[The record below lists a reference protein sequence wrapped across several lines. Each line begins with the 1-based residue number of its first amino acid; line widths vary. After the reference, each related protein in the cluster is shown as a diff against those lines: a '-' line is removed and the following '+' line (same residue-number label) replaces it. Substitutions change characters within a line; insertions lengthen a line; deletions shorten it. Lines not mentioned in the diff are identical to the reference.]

1 MSSAVARPMRNSSK
15 KLTSSTWSIPRIS
28 LLGCFSRPAGA
39 APAPR
44 HEDSAP
50 GRTPSDL
57 FDAADT
63 LVRAPGQVDAEFF
76 RGPEDLVVGLAHLQ
90 GHAVAG
96 QHLNVEAQR
105 LQLLEQHLE
114 RLRDSRLRDVL
125 ALDDGLVDLHA
136 AEHVVGL

>member
-28 LLGCFSRPAGA
+28 LLGCFSRPAGC
-39 APAPR
+39 
-44 HEDSAP
+44 AP
-50 GRTPSDL
+50 GSAYQGGFAAERRTTDKPGAPPSDL

-90 GHAVAG
+90 SHAVAG
-96 QHLNVEAQR
+96 QHLDVEA
-105 LQLLEQHLE
+105 
-114 RLRDSRLRDVL
+114 
-125 ALDDGLVDLHA
+125 
-136 AEHVVGL
+136 

>member
-1 MSSAVARPMRNSSK
+1 MSSAVARSMRNSSK

-28 LLGCFSRPAGA
+28 LLGWI
-39 APAPR
+39 
-44 HEDSAP
+44 P
-50 GRTPSDL
+50 GRRERPPAHARGRFPSDL
-57 FDAADT
+57 FDAADA
-63 LVRAPGQVDAEFF
+63 LVRASGQVDAEFL

-114 RLRDSRLRDVL
+114 RLRDTRFRDVL
-125 ALDDGLVDLHA
+125 ALDDGLVGLH
-136 AEHVVGL
+136 

>member
-28 LLGCFSRPAGA
+28 LLGWIPGRRGRPPGH
-39 APAPR
+39 PG
-44 HEDSAP
+44 

-57 FDAADT
+57 FDAADA

-76 RGPEDLVVGLAHLQ
+76 RGPEDLVVRLAHLQ
-90 GHAVAG
+90 GNTVAG
-96 QHLNVEAQR
+96 EHLDVEAQR

-114 RLRDSRLRDVL
+114 RL
-125 ALDDGLVDLHA
+125 G
-136 AEHVVGL
+136 

>member
-1 MSSAVARPMRNSSK
+1 MRNSSK

-28 LLGCFSRPAGA
+28 LLGWIPGQRGVPDGGYPSPGT
-39 APAPR
+39 AP
-44 HEDSAP
+44 SNF
-50 GRTPSDL
+50 
-57 FDAADT
+57 FDAADA
-63 LVRAPGQVDAEFF
+63 LVRTPGQVDAEFF

-96 QHLNVEAQR
+96 QHLDVEAQR